1 MVYLSISCHR
11 EVPLTVC
18 LSIAEHELVNVH
30 ITLASVCHCRT
41 CDECQ
46 AWLRPSC
53 DQQARQM
60 RNVPSCAHTPAV
72 TSDTSSCPIY
82 RCTAGSTLV
91 SDGIEWRASCYGG
104 QGILKQHEVQEMFY
118 QRRGRETLLVEGC
131 VCSVIW
137 AAPLSDAE
145 DCESIEVKHRA
156 VLRASQSPPSLSY
169 CYRAAFGAVIFI
181 FIF

>member
-91 SDGIEWRASCYGG
+91 SDGIEWHASG
-104 QGILKQHEVQEMFY
+104 
-118 QRRGRETLLVEGC
+118 
-131 VCSVIW
+131 IW